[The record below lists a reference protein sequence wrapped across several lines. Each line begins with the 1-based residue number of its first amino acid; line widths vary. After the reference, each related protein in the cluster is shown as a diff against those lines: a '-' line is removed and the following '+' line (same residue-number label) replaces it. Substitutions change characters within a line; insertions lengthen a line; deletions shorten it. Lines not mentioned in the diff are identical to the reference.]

1 MVRLLGREVGHRVV
15 AEPRQ
20 GVGDAD
26 QGQPPLPGGAE
37 LPHRRRA
44 PLQRLVRRLHRRQQE
59 RHARGREALPTSVR
73 GRLRRLACDPP
84 VHEPERAAGTAVDAA
99 VQTDRRGSFA
109 FARLAGQR
117 VLRAGSEG
125 GRNGRRLRAR
135 NPGPR
140 ERALPR
146 RHQHPVLVTSVCG
159 TGCSQPARCC
169 CSWRP
174 NRSSR
179 YQARP
184 DARGTPPGTHAGA
197 GAAFAER
204 SLHAGPQ

>member
-1 MVRLLGREVGHRVV
+1 MVRLLGCEVGHRVV

-84 VHEPERAAGTAVDAA
+84 VHEPERAAGAAVDAA

-117 VLRAGSEG
+117 VLRAGPEG
-125 GRNGRRLRAR
+125 GRNGQRLRAR
-135 NPGPR
+135 NP
-140 ERALPR
+140 
-146 RHQHPVLVTSVCG
+146 VLASVLFLVG
-159 TGCSQPARCC
+159 ISTQF
-169 CSWRP
+169 
-174 NRSSR
+174 SSR
-179 YQARP
+179 RLRYGLLATGALLLLLAAEQILSLP
-184 DARGTPPGTHAGA
+184 GPP
-197 GAAFAER
+197 
-204 SLHAGPQ
+204 